1 MLNIPKEKLEALRR
15 EYPAGVRIELVH
27 MGDDPY
33 SKLVPGDR
41 GTVKHID
48 ATGSIHIS
56 WDKGSSL
63 AALYGVDTVKRVY
76 EKRKIWSYDIG
87 DPENWRDAWSDG
99 DELDEDELRERAEA
113 LNADYLDDERTN
125 LGKYFNEE
133 IIAIGRI
140 GRWNGTFDGYKII
153 DSCALSE
160 CLYSECDLNEWFV
173 DEEGDFCH
181 IGIHHDGRNYTTYRL
196 FRNGIT
202 EEEVDEFTDL
212 ILAGKADNETVNKYT
227 RRLGDYIAD
236 IYGFDIKNKLPVKKK
251 HGVYQSY

>member
-1 MLNIPKEKLEALRR
+1 MFISKETLENLRKS
-15 EYPAGVRIELVH
+15 YPAGARVELVY

-33 SKLVPGDR
+33 SKLIPGDR
-41 GTVKHID
+41 GTVKHVD
-48 ATGSIHIS
+48 DTGSIHIS

-87 DPENWRDAWSDG
+87 DPENWREAWEDG
-99 DELDEDELRERAEA
+99 EELDENELKERAED

-125 LGKYFNEE
+125 LNVYLSES

-153 DSCALSE
+153 ESCALSE

-181 IGIHHDGRNYTTYRL
+181 IGIHHDGHNYTTYRL
-196 FRNGIT
+196 FRKGIT
-202 EEEVDEFTDL
+202 EDEVDEFTQL
-212 ILAGKADNETVNKYT
+212 ILDGKADGEAIDKYT

-236 IYGFDIKNKLPVKKK
+236 IYGFDIINKKPVEKNN
-251 HGVYQSY
+251 GIYQSY